1 MKYYVTIYIDPLVEC
16 FLDFKNQCYWQ
27 REDFTHA
34 FLGLTKGKSP
44 DELDKADET
53 LRQEYLKNKE
63 WDKIDQKWYE
73 AKEPNEFNDGFWGF
87 GTGIANVAESLIG
100 SPGKV
105 FNNNQYVLDSNI
117 DKNCY
122 IIKKLRSPQAFKPS
136 NRCTLELSKEQYEIL
151 LANIKNDF
159 NTTKEITPN
168 SKEPINEEFT
178 YKLLENNCVTWVSDI
193 GIELIDDEYKVP
205 GNLIDIFGLIKSLH
219 SIFLKFQNIDDNLQS
234 VKGARAFITWT
245 RSMLDNNYIC
255 YVNQENLEKKIQTF
269 CKKDIENQRY
279 YESIKK
285 FYDKASQ
292 LKSIYNKLDFC
303 LESITKKFNTSIKGD
318 FELIYFD
325 RKDRQI
331 KLLKADNDYE
341 AIAIQDLDLSQ
352 KYNNFSV
359 SKFYPFIFI
368 SKDEMLSRML

>member
-122 IIKKLRSPQAFKPS
+122 IIKKLRSPPS
-136 NRCTLELSKEQYEIL
+136 FQTL
-151 LANIKNDF
+151 
-159 NTTKEITPN
+159 
-168 SKEPINEEFT
+168 
-178 YKLLENNCVTWVSDI
+178 
-193 GIELIDDEYKVP
+193 
-205 GNLIDIFGLIKSLH
+205 
-219 SIFLKFQNIDDNLQS
+219 
-234 VKGARAFITWT
+234 
-245 RSMLDNNYIC
+245 
-255 YVNQENLEKKIQTF
+255 
-269 CKKDIENQRY
+269 
-279 YESIKK
+279 
-285 FYDKASQ
+285 
-292 LKSIYNKLDFC
+292 
-303 LESITKKFNTSIKGD
+303 
-318 FELIYFD
+318 
-325 RKDRQI
+325 
-331 KLLKADNDYE
+331 
-341 AIAIQDLDLSQ
+341 
-352 KYNNFSV
+352 
-359 SKFYPFIFI
+359 
-368 SKDEMLSRML
+368 